1 MDLNKE
7 RFDMLDSKLT
17 ELAGKMIK
25 TQLDERTEQL
35 ARDISQAQAEATMRG
50 MGRSGAVLQMVYD
63 ICARDI
69 GLRAL
74 IVWQNLLRVLSEAGV
89 QSSEGLVNDL
99 KEEVSKYRDAI
110 YSEPY
115 NSLQK
120 VIQNVGV
127 RVDLSL
133 TDALERAIT
142 KVNTEAELFALKL
155 QRYVEM
161 QGNQSSPVFNFYSPV
176 GAVQTGPSAIAS
188 VVQNLG
194 AEDRKA
200 ILDAL
205 QLVRKGLDAVET
217 LPALPKEEIV
227 DLAAE
232 TQAELDK
239 AKPNNTRLRTSLV
252 AIATAIQTVANLQP
266 AYQAIKTALLPL
278 GISLP

>member
-7 RFDMLDSKLT
+7 RFGMLDSKLT

-35 ARDISQAQAEATMRG
+35 AREISQAQAEATMRG
-50 MGRSGAVLQMVYD
+50 VGRSGAVLQMVHD

-89 QSSEGLVNDL
+89 QSSKSLVNDL
-99 KEEVSKYRDAI
+99 KEEISKYQGAI

-115 NSLQK
+115 NRLEK
-120 VIQNVGV
+120 VIQNVGT

-133 TDALERAIT
+133 TDALDRAIT
-142 KVNTEAELFALKL
+142 KVNSEIELFALKL
-155 QRYVEM
+155 QRYVET

-205 QLVRKGLDAVET
+205 QVVQKGLDAVET
-217 LPALPKEEIV
+217 LPAVPKEEIV
-227 DLAAE
+227 DLVAE

-239 AKPNNTRLRTSLV
+239 PKPNNTRLRTSLV